1 MLGVFNREGPHEVV
15 EMNVELMSM
24 ELKDKSHVNIN
35 MFVLVRV
42 ISFELCF
49 FWGCSCDYRRWRTCI
64 SVIVWISVELGSIWV
79 YIFVCVIC
87 KDMYVYTHLH
97 CPNSW
102 LLILSDSSIS
112 VLKAASKNVTST
124 QWYPTRP
131 KWCIGRCFRGFKY
144 PFHSYLL
151 GSVTKSR

>member
-49 FWGCSCDYRRWRTCI
+49 FWGCSCDYRR
-64 SVIVWISVELGSIWV
+64 
-79 YIFVCVIC
+79 
-87 KDMYVYTHLH
+87 
-97 CPNSW
+97 
-102 LLILSDSSIS
+102 
-112 VLKAASKNVTST
+112 
-124 QWYPTRP
+124 
-131 KWCIGRCFRGFKY
+131 
-144 PFHSYLL
+144 
-151 GSVTKSR
+151 